1 LGVSGEAGEGVFI
14 SSPREGEARQL
25 GKVASSR
32 RSTPEGRHPPTKPR
46 LPYRDAM
53 AGITVS
59 IEINAPIERVW
70 DRLSDLSSHSE
81 WMQDAE
87 SIEFLT
93 ELREGVGTAIR
104 VVTRV
109 GPLRTADILEVTAWE
124 PPSTLAVLH
133 RGVVTGVGRFALT
146 EIDTGTRFAWS
157 ETLSFP
163 RWAGGPITGIAAR
176 PVLRSIWRRNL
187 VRFRDRF

>member
-1 LGVSGEAGEGVFI
+1 MGDVRRSRGVFI

-32 RSTPEGRHPPTKPR
+32 RSTPEGAAPTNQAG

-59 IEINAPIERVW
+59 IDINAPIERVW

-93 ELREGVGTAIR
+93 ERREGVGTAIR
-104 VVTRV
+104 VMTRV

-163 RWAGGPITGIAAR
+163 WWAGGPIAGIAAR